1 MELYTDF
8 RFEAAHRLPMVP
20 AGHPCERLHGHS
32 YFVRLTIDGEVNP
45 DTGWVMDFDDINTA
59 FAPILAQLDHYYLNE
74 VEGLENPTSE
84 NLARWIWTRLKPKT
98 SHPRSGRNQG
108 NLHRWLRLSRRITT
122 WCIVEIDRTS

>member
-1 MELYTDF
+1 
-8 RFEAAHRLPMVP
+8 MVP

-59 FAPILAQLDHYYLNE
+59 FSPILAQLDHYYLNE

-84 NLARWIWTRLKPKT
+84 NLARWIWQRLKPALPT
-98 SHPRSGRNQG
+98 
-108 NLHRWLRLSRRITT
+108 LVT
-122 WCIVEIDRTS
+122 VEIKETCTVGCIYRGE

>member
-1 MELYTDF
+1 VELYTDF

-20 AGHPCERLHGHS
+20 TGHPCERLHGHS

-59 FAPILAQLDHYYLNE
+59 FAPILAKLDHYYLNE

-84 NLARWIWTRLKPKT
+84 NLARWIWTRLKPKLPT
-98 SHPRSGRNQG
+98 
-108 NLHRWLRLSRRITT
+108 LVAI
-122 WCIVEIDRTS
+122 EIKETCTVGCVYRGK

>member
-1 MELYTDF
+1 
-8 RFEAAHRLPMVP
+8 MVP

-59 FAPILAQLDHYYLNE
+59 FAPFLAKLDHYYLNE

-84 NLARWIWTRLKPKT
+84 NLARWIWARLKSELPT
-98 SHPRSGRNQG
+98 
-108 NLHRWLRLSRRITT
+108 LVA
-122 WCIVEIDRTS
+122 VEIKETCTVGCIYRGE

>member
-45 DTGWVMDFDDINTA
+45 DTGWVMDFDDINT
-59 FAPILAQLDHYYLNE
+59 LLHLSWQ
-74 VEGLENPTSE
+74 
-84 NLARWIWTRLKPKT
+84 NLTTIISMKSKVWKIRPARI
-98 SHPRSGRNQG
+98 
-108 NLHRWLRLSRRITT
+108 
-122 WCIVEIDRTS
+122 